1 MSRETIDEL
10 WKTLRS
16 KQIWKGV
23 IKNQTRWRGFVWCST
38 TITPVLDSEGNIK
51 EFIIIAT
58 DVTDIEIAK
67 EQIKKS
73 LQELRELDQKKD
85 NFLNIASHE
94 LRTPMT
100 AIKGYISMVLE
111 GDA

>member
-1 MSRETIDEL
+1 MIDDL
-10 WKTLRS
+10 WKTLYEKR
-16 KQIWKGV
+16 IWKGV
-23 IKNQTRWRGFVWCST
+23 IKNQTKWRGFVWCST
-38 TITPVLDSEGNIK
+38 TITPVLDSEENIR
-51 EFIIIAT
+51 EFIVIST

-67 EQIKKS
+67 EQVKKS
-73 LQELRELDQKKD
+73 LHELRELDEKKD

-111 GDA
+111 